1 MVVFSETIGQ
11 MCVDARKKKYK
22 EQSKDQAKIVNLDDN
37 TEMHE
42 LNSSTSE
49 PCTIKSID

>member
-11 MCVDARKKKYK
+11 MCVDARKKKNK
-22 EQSKDQAKIVNLDDN
+22 EQSKDQSNIVNRDN
-37 TEMHE
+37 NIEMHE

-49 PCTIKSID
+49 PCTTKSID

>member
-1 MVVFSETIGQ
+1 MVFSETIGQ

-22 EQSKDQAKIVNLDDN
+22 EQSKDQSKIVNRDDN
-37 TEMHE
+37 IEMHD

-49 PCTIKSID
+49 PCTIKSTD